1 MLEAVPVLRIRGLK
15 KEGMTVRNLIHELQ
29 LLNPNSEVIY
39 YDVNGN
45 THNVIQTIQDGRKVA
60 IF

>member
-1 MLEAVPVLRIRGLK
+1 MLEPVGVLRIRGLK
-15 KEGMTVRNLIHELQ
+15 KDGMVVRDLIHELQ
-29 LLNPNSEVIY
+29 LLNPNSKVIY

-45 THNVIQTIQDGRKVA
+45 THNVIQAIQDGRKVA